1 MGFFELLLGVS
12 VAGAA
17 FAAVFARR
25 KGSSWWNVLG
35 LIAPLLGLAGFAS
48 AFAFLGEVNAI
59 WVGAA
64 FILPTL
70 WLSFRRSRTMF
81 TVKRAPVALP
91 GAADLDDP
99 AEALLRE
106 ADLAAAAEVQRALRG
121 RVMRRVLGPAI
132 VLGGAGVLLGNWTLA
147 LMGGVTLVACA
158 LVHRFV
164 LGPGGQQEAL
174 PRAREFRL
182 RPPVLSHG
190 STASSLDQSEDHDP
204 ARLH

>member
-17 FAAVFARR
+17 FAVVFARR

-35 LIAPLLGLAGFAS
+35 LIAPRLGLAGFAS

-64 FILPTL
+64 FILPTR

-91 GAADLDDP
+91 GAAGP
-99 AEALLRE
+99 SAPSTAGRRLLRPE
-106 ADLAAAAEVQRALRG
+106 ERG
-121 RVMRRVLGPAI
+121 RSARQPGWGLGR
-132 VLGGAGVLLGNWTLA
+132 LHGE
-147 LMGGVTLVACA
+147 
-158 LVHRFV
+158 
-164 LGPGGQQEAL
+164 GPGPGEHVRGARPTS
-174 PRAREFRL
+174 PRVPVAVGTFRL
-182 RPPVLSHG
+182 
-190 STASSLDQSEDHDP
+190 SSPRGRRSWRSPQS
-204 ARLH
+204 

>member
-99 AEALLRE
+99 AEALLR
-106 ADLAAAAEVQRALRG
+106 RH
-121 RVMRRVLGPAI
+121 RR
-132 VLGGAGVLLGNWTLA
+132 
-147 LMGGVTLVACA
+147 
-158 LVHRFV
+158 
-164 LGPGGQQEAL
+164 
-174 PRAREFRL
+174 
-182 RPPVLSHG
+182 
-190 STASSLDQSEDHDP
+190 
-204 ARLH
+204 